1 MSKLTHAERVV
12 DALSGATKGDVARY
26 YEDVAPLLLPQ
37 LRGRPVA
44 LLRAPEGVGETAF
57 FQKHA
62 GKTAWPGL
70 RELDPALWPGHEAL
84 LEVGT
89 RQALMGAVQ
98 MNTLEFH
105 SWNARSA
112 NLGKP
117 DRLVLDLDPGEGVAW
132 QAVREAAVLARDLLL
147 KLGLRSWLKTSGGAG
162 LHLVVPLA
170 ARWPVDTVRSACEAI
185 ALRLADEH
193 PQRLVAK
200 SGAANRVGRIYV
212 DWLRNGEGATA
223 VTAYSLR
230 ARPGLGVAMPI
241 DWEELPSVSSAA
253 HWTLANAREHLAAR
267 STDPWADLAAHKQSL
282 AAALQAL
289 T

>member
-1 MSKLTHAERVV
+1 MKLTHAERVV
-12 DALSGATKGDVARY
+12 DARSGATKGDVARY

-44 LLRAPEGVGETAF
+44 LLRAPEGVGESTF

-84 LEVGT
+84 LEVTT
-89 RQALMGAVQ
+89 RQALRGAVQ

-132 QAVREAAVLARDLLL
+132 QAIREAAGLVRDLLL
-147 KLGLRSWLKTSGGAG
+147 ELSLRSWLKTSGGAG
-162 LHLVVPLA
+162 LHLIVPLA
-170 ARWPVDTVRSACEAI
+170 ARWSVDTVRSLSAAI
-185 ALRLADEH
+185 VQRLADEH

-223 VTAYSLR
+223 VAAYSLR

-241 DWEELPSVSSAA
+241 GWEELPSVSGAA

-267 STDPWADLAAHKQSL
+267 STAPWADLAAHKQSL

-289 T
+289 A